1 MLRAHLVV
9 KNVILSFTFHFNS
22 WCCPDLHRYID
33 GIKLYLNIINIQLV
47 YKYNMNRTEVVSL
60 RTSSRL
66 VIDCSVFIVL
76 CCRKVRPSASCVN
89 AVNADCRCK
98 DI

>member
-1 MLRAHLVV
+1 MLRRHLVV
-9 KNVILSFTFHFNS
+9 NKVIPSFTFQFNS

-33 GIKLYLNIINIQLV
+33 GIKIYLNIINIQLA
-47 YKYNMNRTEVVSL
+47 YTHNMNRTEVVSL

-89 AVNADCRCK
+89 AANADCRCK
-98 DI
+98 YI